1 MEREERDEEWEE
13 REEEGDEGEEE
24 EEEDG
29 ELLEGGVRMDSPC
42 HTTDSPA
49 RLAQQAL
56 PCEEDLAER
65 AQAHKEDHA
74 ALKRVRTARALFA
87 AAAEFTRYGSL
98 S

>member
-13 REEEGDEGEEE
+13 REEEGD
-24 EEEDG
+24 G
-29 ELLEGGVRMDSPC
+29 ELLEGVVRMDSPC